1 MGLGTHG
8 GRRLM
13 LGWNWYPD
21 WIKSKQ
27 IEQEDRAQI
36 TTLCSED
43 SSLTRARKICQHAG
57 ITVDRNMMALLPAMV
72 EVLDAYKQLDEEAR
86 LQK

>member
-1 MGLGTHG
+1 
-8 GRRLM
+8 M
-13 LGWNWYPD
+13 LQFINWPWYGD
-21 WIKSKQ
+21 WVKAKQ
-27 IEQEDRAQI
+27 AEREARATV

-43 SSLTRARKICQHAG
+43 SSLTRAKKICQHAG
-57 ITVDRNMMALLPAMV
+57 ITMDRNMMALLPAMV

>member
-1 MGLGTHG
+1 
-8 GRRLM
+8 M
-13 LGWNWYPD
+13 LNWNWYPD
-21 WIKSKQ
+21 WIKAKQ
-27 IEQEDRAQI
+27 AEHEAGATV

-43 SSLTRARKICQHAG
+43 SSWTRDRKICEHAG
-57 ITVDRNMMALLPAMV
+57 ITMDRNMMALLPAMV